1 MKLYKKLF
9 FILLAFTPTLASAD
23 WKSEFTALLKN
34 GGAYVR
40 ESNGKDLFSHRADEG
55 FMPASTLKIAT
66 AACAISELGADF
78 RFKTEF
84 YLDSDNTLYIKGY
97 GDPSLISEEIGPMA
111 AELREKGLKKVNGI
125 VLDASFFSKNIII
138 DGSSAT
144 NNPYDAMNAALLV
157 NYNTIYVQK
166 LGNGQVISA
175 EPQTP
180 ITPLAIARGKKMGV
194 GKNRINL
201 QKDLNSTLTYAG
213 ELIGEFLKQEGVKV
227 GGTITPG
234 SVASGS
240 RLIYTHYS
248 KTLEEILPGMLEYST
263 NVTTNQLFLTMGAEK
278 MGGPATVE
286 KGQQVL
292 NGFLKQKLGWKN
304 PNMMEGSGLSRKNR
318 VTAREMMK
326 LLDYF
331 KPYKNLLPL
340 KENKFRAKTGT
351 LTGVNTFAGYMTLSN
366 GKEVQFVLLV
376 NSPVGFNYKFQ
387 LANKLYGYLNK

>member
-1 MKLYKKLF
+1 
-9 FILLAFTPTLASAD
+9 
-23 WKSEFTALLKN
+23 
-34 GGAYVR
+34 
-40 ESNGKDLFSHRADEG
+40 
-55 FMPASTLKIAT
+55 
-66 AACAISELGADF
+66 
-78 RFKTEF
+78 
-84 YLDSDNTLYIKGY
+84 
-97 GDPSLISEEIGPMA
+97 
-111 AELREKGLKKVNGI
+111 
-125 VLDASFFSKNIII
+125 
-138 DGSSAT
+138 
-144 NNPYDAMNAALLV
+144 
-157 NYNTIYVQK
+157 
-166 LGNGQVISA
+166 
-175 EPQTP
+175 
-180 ITPLAIARGKKMGV
+180 
-194 GKNRINL
+194 
-201 QKDLNSTLTYAG
+201 
-213 ELIGEFLKQEGVKV
+213 
-227 GGTITPG
+227 
-234 SVASGS
+234 
-240 RLIYTHYS
+240 
-248 KTLEEILPGMLEYST
+248 
-263 NVTTNQLFLTMGAEK
+263 